1 MPPSPEVISERRGI
15 FISYARDDDEAFA
28 KGLWRHL
35 ENQGVRVWWD
45 RQAMESRGLTFLQEI
60 RDAIASVERLLLIV
74 GPRARHKP
82 YVEVEWRHALREG
95 VIVTPLLRLGDY
107 DDVPEALRSLH
118 CEDVREAVP
127 QAHAFERLSN
137 IIAAP
142 VPRLG
147 PLVGVPRLPTPYL
160 ERPGRLD
167 TLRARVLIDAYE
179 PVDLEPD
186 QRITS
191 ITGMGGVG
199 KSVLAAALAQAPEV
213 RRSFADGVFWIAV
226 GRDIDP
232 LRTLTRTG
240 IAVGDDGIQS
250 YTGVAEARLLLGKTL
265 AKMNCLIVLDD
276 VWQVDVAEAL
286 QTAAGKNV
294 RILLTGRKR
303 NLFASAGVH
312 EIAVDELTKDEA
324 LDLLA
329 AWTNTRR
336 EQLPVEAAEI
346 ARKCGNLP
354 LALAMI
360 GATIRRQ
367 PDRWAYALARL
378 RRADL
383 SKIERRL
390 PDYAYETLD
399 RAMLV
404 SFEELNEEQQR
415 KYLDFVAVPEDAAA
429 PASMMSTWWTEEGT
443 DPLEV
448 TSVLDDLVDRSLLRV
463 DERQRYTLH
472 DVQRDFLI
480 MRTADERALHA
491 RWLKAF
497 TAQTPGGWAAAA
509 DDGYLFDYLGYHLRG
524 AGREDEWRTL
534 LVSFPW
540 LERKTA
546 VRRFP
551 AVLLD
556 LSSYPED
563 ERVGPLY
570 RVCRRSA
577 HILTNDPAQFAAQL
591 LSRLESA
598 PALQPLIDGA
608 RAWRGGMWLRPVT
621 QSLGEE
627 GEPTLALFRG
637 REIDGH
643 AGTPRSIALS
653 PDDRLIASGGGSSND
668 LTVKIWSAVAARLL
682 RTYNDAVVAG
692 GVTALAFVALDGRL
706 AAAGP
711 NDVRLYTLEADEPV
725 ARHTFE
731 DARIT
736 RICGGGPSGIAFIG
750 FDDGRVL
757 AWDSRNDKVVELRAA
772 DGHGV
777 MALSCAAE
785 SSRLA
790 IALDGVVE
798 CRDIKNASLIG
809 RVAHNLGGGGFHFQ
823 APPLVI
829 TPDGSRMFFGNPLS
843 SWTVDGGAVAL
854 IESIGAATVVGLSQD
869 SAVTLTAQ
877 NSKELVA
884 VETTSGRPIGRVR
897 NSREFSCLA
906 LTLDGRAAATGD
918 FEHDVKLWD
927 LTQEAV
933 QPPDWEQRAA
943 VRFLAVC
950 DDEQLAITASEAA
963 HELWDTQTGKPVQQQ
978 KDVASDRVVRR
989 SLPLLDSRVERD
1001 LRARLEKT
1009 LGVKKVASRSERL
1022 GVLAF
1027 SLAAGRAVSATR
1039 NFGKGADLEEEPYR
1053 GGDDGCA
1060 LELWN
1065 LENLHKP
1072 RLLRGH
1078 MRSIT
1083 CADMTADGKHALTG
1097 SRGRLLRFWDL
1108 DAGACLHVLRGH
1120 RGMVFDCAI
1129 TDDARF
1135 AISGSEDMTVRL
1147 WDLKEG
1153 KLLFTFAASSA
1164 VTACDIA
1171 RNGSVAMAA
1180 EISGRVH
1187 TFSVERPVKRG

>member
-1 MPPSPEVISERRGI
+1 MATSHELTPERRGI

-28 KGLWRHL
+28 KELWRYL
-35 ENQGVRVWWD
+35 EAQGVHEWWD
-45 RQAMESRGLTFLQEI
+45 REAMESRGLTFLQEI
-60 RDAIASVERLLLIV
+60 RDAISSVERLLLIV

-95 VIVTPLLRLGDY
+95 VIVTPLLRLGEY

-118 CEDVREAVP
+118 CEDVRTTVP
-127 QAHAFERLSN
+127 QARAFERIRN

-167 TLRARVLIDAYE
+167 ALRARVLIDAYE
-179 PVDLEPD
+179 PVDLQPD

-199 KSVLAAALAQAPEV
+199 KTVLAAALAQTPEV

-226 GRDIDP
+226 GRDVGT
-232 LRTLTRTG
+232 LRALTRTG
-240 IAVGDDGIQS
+240 IAVGDEGIQG
-250 YTGVAEARLLLGKTL
+250 YAGVAEARLLLGKTL

-286 QTAAGKNV
+286 QTASSKNV

-312 EIAVDELTKDEA
+312 EVAVDELTDDEA

-329 AWTNTRR
+329 AWTNTCR

-346 ARKCGNLP
+346 AKGCGNLP

-383 SKIERRL
+383 SKIDQRL

-404 SFEELNEEQQR
+404 SYEELNGDQQR
-415 KYLDFVAVPEDAAA
+415 KYLDFVAIPEDAAA
-429 PASMMSTWWTEEGT
+429 PASMMSTWWTQEGT

-448 TSVLDDLVDRSLLRV
+448 TRVLDDLVDRSLLRV
-463 DERQRYTLH
+463 DERQQYTLH
-472 DVQRDFLI
+472 DVQRDFLV
-480 MRTADERALHA
+480 MRTTDEPALHV

-497 TAQTPGGWAAAA
+497 AAQTPGGWATAA
-509 DDGYLFDYLGYHLRG
+509 DDGYLFDHLGYHLRR
-524 AGREDEWRTL
+524 AGREDEWRAL
-534 LVSFPW
+534 LMSFPW
-540 LERKTA
+540 LVRKTA
-546 VRRFP
+546 VRRFS

-556 LSSYPED
+556 LGAYAAD
-563 ERVGPLY
+563 ESVGPLY

-577 HILTNDPAQFAAQL
+577 HILTNDPGQLAAQL
-591 LSRLESA
+591 LSRLEPA
-598 PALQPLIDGA
+598 PAVQPLIDCA
-608 RAWRGGMWLRPVT
+608 RAWRGMMWLLPVT
-621 QSLGEE
+621 RSLAE
-627 GEPTLALFRG
+627 EPTLAVFRG

-643 AGTPRSIALS
+643 AGTPRSITLS
-653 PDDRLIASGGGSSND
+653 PDDTLIASGGGSSND
-668 LTVKIWSAVAARLL
+668 LTIKIWSVVATTLL
-682 RTYNDAVVAG
+682 RTYNDEV

-706 AAAGP
+706 AAAGS
-711 NDVRLYTLEADEPV
+711 NDVRLYTLETDEPV
-725 ARHTFE
+725 AGHTFK

-736 RICGGGPSGIAFIG
+736 RISGGGPSGIVFIG
-750 FDDGRVL
+750 FDDGHAL
-757 AWDSRNDKVVELRAA
+757 AWDSRNDEVVELRGA

-777 MALSCAAE
+777 IALACAAA
-785 SSRLA
+785 SPRLA
-790 IALDGVVE
+790 IATDGVVE

-809 RVAHNLGGGGFHFQ
+809 RAAHRLGGGGFQFQ
-823 APPLVI
+823 GPPLVI
-829 TPDGSRMFFGNPLS
+829 TPDGSRVFLGNPLS
-843 SWTVDGGAVAL
+843 LWTVDGGAVAS
-854 IESIGAATVVGLSQD
+854 IESIGDATVVGLSQD
-869 SAVTLTAQ
+869 GALTLTAPSQ
-877 NSKELVA
+877 KELVA

-897 NSREFSCLA
+897 NSREISCLA
-906 LTLDGRAAATGD
+906 LTRDGRAVTTGD

-927 LTQEAV
+927 LTQDAV
-933 QPPDWEQRAA
+933 QPPDWEQRGA

-950 DDEQLAITASEAA
+950 DDEQVAITASKAA
-963 HELWDTQTGKPVQQQ
+963 HELWDTQTGKPVQRQ

-989 SLPLLDSRVERD
+989 RQPLLESRMERD
-1001 LRARLEKT
+1001 LRARLEEA
-1009 LGVKKVASRSERL
+1009 LGVKKDDAASRSQRL

-1039 NFGKGADLEEEPYR
+1039 NLKKGPDTEEKPYR
-1053 GGDDGCA
+1053 GGDDGFA
-1060 LELWN
+1060 LEVWN
-1065 LENLHKP
+1065 LKNLSMP

-1083 CADMTADGKHALTG
+1083 CADMTADGTRALTG
-1097 SRGRLLRFWDL
+1097 SSGRLLRFWDL
-1108 DAGACLHVLRGH
+1108 DAGACLQVLRGH
-1120 RGMVFDCAI
+1120 RGIVFDCAI

-1171 RNGSVAMAA
+1171 RDGSVAMAA

-1187 TFSVERPVKRG
+1187 TFSVEGG

>member
-1 MPPSPEVISERRGI
+1 MPPPPDVSSDRPRL

-28 KGLWRHL
+28 KELWRHL
-35 ENQGVRVWWD
+35 EEQGVRVWWD
-45 RQAMESRGLTFLQEI
+45 REAMESRGLTFLQEI
-60 RDAIASVERLLLIV
+60 REAIASVERLLLIV

-127 QAHAFERLSN
+127 QARAFERIRS

-147 PLVGVPRLPTPYL
+147 QLVGVPRLPTPYL
-160 ERPGRLD
+160 ERPEWLD
-167 TLRARVLIDAYE
+167 VLRARVLIDAYE
-179 PVDLEPD
+179 PIDLEPD
-186 QRITS
+186 KRITS

-226 GRDIDP
+226 GRDLDT
-232 LRTLTRTG
+232 LRALIRIG
-240 IAVGDDGIQS
+240 MAVGDDAIHS

-286 QTAAGKNV
+286 HTAAGKNV
-294 RILLTGRKR
+294 RILINGRKR
-303 NLFASAGVH
+303 NLFASAGVR
-312 EIAVDELTKDEA
+312 EVAVDELTKDEA

-336 EQLPVEAAEI
+336 DRLPAEAAEI
-346 ARKCGNLP
+346 AKECGNLP

-367 PDRWAYALARL
+367 PDRWTYALARL

-383 SKIERRL
+383 SKIERKL
-390 PDYAYETLD
+390 PDYTYETLD

-404 SFEELNEEQQR
+404 SFEELDEDQQR
-415 KYLDFVAVPEDAAA
+415 KYLDFVAVPEDTGA
-429 PASMMSTWWTEEGT
+429 PAGMMKTWWVYEGM
-443 DPLEV
+443 DPLEA
-448 TSVLDDLVDRSLLRV
+448 TRVLDDLVDRSLLRI
-463 DERQRYTLH
+463 DERHRYTLH
-472 DVQRDFLI
+472 DVQRDFLA
-480 MRTADERALHA
+480 MRTTDEPALHA

-497 TAQTPGGWAAAA
+497 MARTPGGWAAAV
-509 DDGYLFDYLGYHLRG
+509 DDGYVFDHLGHHLRG

-546 VRRFP
+546 VRGFP

-556 LSSYPED
+556 LGAYSED
-563 ERVGPLY
+563 DSIGPLY

-577 HILTNDPAQFAAQL
+577 HILTNHPAQFAAQL
-591 LSRLESA
+591 LSRLKPT

-608 RAWRGGMWLRPVT
+608 RGWSGGMWLRPVT
-621 QSLGEE
+621 RSLGEE

-643 AGTPRSIALS
+643 AGTPRSITLS
-653 PDDRLIASGGGSSND
+653 PDDRLIASGGGSNND
-668 LTVKIWSAVAARLL
+668 LTVKIWSAVAAKLL
-682 RTYNDAVVAG
+682 RTYNGAVLAG
-692 GVTALAFVALDGRL
+692 GVTALAFVAADGRL

-711 NDVRLYTLEADEPV
+711 SDVRLYTLDADEPV
-725 ARHTFE
+725 TRHMFE
-731 DARIT
+731 GARIT
-736 RICGGGPSGIAFIG
+736 RICGGGPPGIAFIG

-757 AWDSRNDKVVELRAA
+757 AWHCTGGKLIELRAA

-777 MALSCAAE
+777 IALSCAAA
-785 SSRLA
+785 SPRLA
-790 IALDGVVE
+790 IAMDGVVE
-798 CRDIKNASLIG
+798 CRDIRDAGLIS
-809 RVAHNLGGGGFHFQ
+809 RVAHELGDGGFHFQ
-823 APPLVI
+823 GPPLVI
-829 TPDGSRMFFGNPLS
+829 TPDGSRVFFGNPLS
-843 SWTVDGGAVAL
+843 LWTVDGGGVTL
-854 IESIGAATVVGLSQD
+854 MESTGVATVVGLSQD
-869 SAVTLTAQ
+869 GAVTLTAP

-884 VETTSGRPIGRVR
+884 VETTSGRPISRVK

-906 LTLDGRAAATGD
+906 LTRDGRAAATGD

-927 LTQEAV
+927 LTREAM
-933 QPPDWEQRAA
+933 QSPDWEQRGA
-943 VRFLAVC
+943 VRSLAVC
-950 DDEQLAITASEAA
+950 DDEQLAITATEGP
-963 HELWDTQTGKPVQQQ
+963 HELWDTRTGKPIQQQ
-978 KDVASDRVVRR
+978 KDVASDRAVRR
-989 SLPLLDSRVERD
+989 SQPLLDSRMERD
-1001 LRARLEKT
+1001 VRARLEKAFG
-1009 LGVKKVASRSERL
+1009 LPL

-1039 NFGKGADLEEEPYR
+1039 NRGKGADMEEEPYS
-1053 GGDDGCA
+1053 GGDTGFA
-1060 LELWN
+1060 LHLWN
-1065 LENLHKP
+1065 LDNLRKP

-1078 MRSIT
+1078 MSQIT
-1083 CADMTADGKHALTG
+1083 CADMTADGKRALTG
-1097 SRGRLLRFWDL
+1097 SRGRLLQFWDL
-1108 DAGACLHVLRGH
+1108 NAGACLQVLRGH
-1120 RGMVFDCAI
+1120 RGIVFDCAI

-1135 AISGSEDMTVRL
+1135 AISGSEDMTARL
-1147 WDLKEG
+1147 WDLKQG

-1187 TFSVERPVKRG
+1187 TFMVVGLTTACS